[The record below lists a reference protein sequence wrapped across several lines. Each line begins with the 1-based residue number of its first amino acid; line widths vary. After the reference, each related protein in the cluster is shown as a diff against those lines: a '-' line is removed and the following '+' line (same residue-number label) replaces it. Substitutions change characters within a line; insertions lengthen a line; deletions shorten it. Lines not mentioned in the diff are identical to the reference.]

1 MFKNLAELI
10 DALNIV
16 NIKLYMIMEGEE
28 TVENFKK
35 LKILNKQRSELK
47 NAINNFI
54 GEENEEVKN
63 YN

>member
-47 NAINNFI
+47 NAINNFV
-54 GEENEEVKN
+54 GEEDEEVKN